1 MATEVPETVIVVA
14 SRGWSGGAAQPLREL
29 IDKLVAAGAETAVV
43 ADAAEA
49 ARALVDDEGAV
60 VIIDV
65 DDAARG
71 LTTPATAAARVAEIA
86 AAVPDAAPV
95 AVAQRP
101 AVGLVVACMRAGAAD
116 FVDLGAETYEV
127 TAEALTYA
135 AHKRARHGA
144 QKRAIKQLRGMVDD
158 MLKDLV
164 RTERRSIDLEK
175 RLAEKTARH
184 AGVASDVD
192 ADRDPVVMV
201 VEDDRDM
208 VDFLCECLEN
218 AGLTTFAFVT
228 GEEAVAHADLM
239 ATRGQALDLVL
250 IDIGLPGIDGLEVIR
265 RLRKDRPG
273 LAAFLITGYNDPN
286 LTARAA
292 DLGVVGFVLK
302 PFDDSKALIER
313 VRDEAVT
320 AMARTRDHGYLQR
333 IKARHDRV
341 LTQYRLLLAEL
352 ES

>member
-1 MATEVPETVIVVA
+1 MAIEVPETVIVVA
-14 SRGWSGGAAQPLREL
+14 SRGWSGGTAQPLREL
-29 IDKLVAAGAETAVV
+29 VDKLVAAGTETAVV

-49 ARALVDDEGAV
+49 AKALVDDEGAV

-71 LTTPATAAARVAEIA
+71 LTTPAIAAARVSEIA
-86 AAVPDAAPV
+86 VAVPDAAPV

-101 AVGLVVACMRAGAAD
+101 SVGLVVACLRGGAVD
-116 FVDLGAETYEV
+116 FVDLGTENYET
-127 TAEALTYA
+127 TAEALAYA
-135 AHKRARHGA
+135 ARKRAKYGA
-144 QKRAIKQLRGMVDD
+144 QKRALKQLRAMVEE

-175 RLAEKTARH
+175 QLAQKNPRTA
-184 AGVASDVD
+184 GLASDVD
-192 ADRDPVVMV
+192 AERDPVVMV

-208 VDFLCECLEN
+208 ADFLCDKLEHHEI
-218 AGLTTFAFVT
+218 TTFAFVT

-239 ATRGQALDLVL
+239 STRGQALDLVL

-273 LAAFLITGYNDPN
+273 LAAFLITGYADPN

-302 PFDDSKALIER
+302 PFDDSATLIER
-313 VRDEAVT
+313 VYGEAQL
-320 AMARTRDHGYLQR
+320 AMGRTRDHGYLQR

-341 LTQYRLLLAEL
+341 LTQYRLLLADL
-352 ES
+352 EK